1 VTCEGPPPFPLS
13 LSPPGLRQDVVPV
26 LRPGPVRRHGSQ
38 PHAHRGL
45 ESGSGWMGDAIRLG
59 ADDGGEDDA
68 ARLCGG
74 AGKVAAPG
82 IAFGRCTPYT
92 EDKMIILCMIRISRV
107 VCRSLSQRDRHHPH
121 RFSASSLSLSLSLSS
136 LCLSYLSLTRSLSH
150 THTTHT
156 LSLSLSHSHSLLSLL
171 SLSLSLLSAC
181 RVWVGVTTPWR

>member
-1 VTCEGPPPFPLS
+1 MTCEGPPPFPLS

-26 LRPGPVRRHGSQ
+26 LRPRSPGPGRRHGSQ

-107 VCRSLSQRDRHHPH
+107 VCRSLSQRDRHPPH
-121 RFSASSLSLSLSLSS
+121 RFSASSLSLSLSLSLIS
-136 LCLSYLSLTRSLSH
+136 
-150 THTTHT
+150 
-156 LSLSLSHSHSLLSLL
+156 LSLL
-171 SLSLSLLSAC
+171 SLSHSLSLSHTHNTHSLSHSLTLTLSYLSYLSLSLSFLPAEC
-181 RVWVGVTTPWR
+181 GWV